1 MKENTKSPVICDL
14 FAGCGGLTL
23 GFMQAGFRVGWANE
37 IDPSAAAT
45 YAASHP
51 ATKVHIESVEKFYQN
66 AAEGIESYPNEGQV
80 DLLVGGPP
88 CQGFSGYNP
97 RRRKD
102 DPRNN
107 LVEVYLDIVSLLQ
120 PRGVLIENV
129 PGMLAFEGGKTPRAI
144 LKALEDCG
152 YVTKLGILQAGY
164 YGLPQNRW
172 RVFVLAVKKGERLP
186 EFPKP
191 QYRFQRSTIFGATEF
206 RENVVKPDMEGTFFD
221 DLRPMVTV
229 GDAIRDL
236 PTLENGGDPKSVLN
250 YSAPAL
256 SAYAKSM
263 RGLQKKV
270 ANNGCKK
277 LDEISLERCQAL
289 AKNSKVGWLDLPQEL
304 KPANLLRHGDD
315 RYANRFGRLWWD
327 GTFNT
332 ILTRAHPY
340 WGRIFHPEAY
350 RVISVRESARAQGFP
365 DDVVFSGGMSSQYMQ
380 VGNAV
385 PPPLAK
391 AIAEEF
397 IKVL

>member
-1 MKENTKSPVICDL
+1 MKEIKKLPVICDL

-23 GFMQAGFRVGWANE
+23 GFMQAGFKVGWANE
-37 IDPSAAAT
+37 IDLSAAAT

-51 ATKVHIESVEKFYQN
+51 DTKLHIESVEVFYEN
-66 AAEGIESYPNEGQV
+66 TAEGIEGYPKQGEV

-120 PRGVLIENV
+120 PQGVLIENV

-144 LKALEDCG
+144 LKALEDFG
-152 YVTKLGILQAGY
+152 YETKLGILQAGY

-172 RVFVLAVKKGERLP
+172 RVFVMAVKKGKLLP
-186 EFPKP
+186 ELPRP
-191 QYRFQRSTIFGATEF
+191 LYRFKRSTIFGATEF
-206 RENVVKPDMEGTFFD
+206 RSNVVRPETEGTLFD
-221 DLRPMVTV
+221 ELRPMVTV
-229 GDAIRDL
+229 GDAIQDL
-236 PTLENGGDPKSVLN
+236 PILENGGDPKSLLN
-250 YSAPAL
+250 YSAPVE

-263 RGLQKKV
+263 RGLQRKI
-270 ANNGCKK
+270 ANNGCKN
-277 LDEISLERCQAL
+277 LESMNLQRCQAL
-289 AKNSKVGWLDLPQEL
+289 AKNAQVGWLDLPQNL
-304 KPANLLRHGDD
+304 KPANLLRHGDN
-315 RYANRFGRLWWD
+315 RYDNRFGRLWWS

-332 ILTRAHPY
+332 ILTQAHPY
-340 WGRIFHPEAY
+340 WGRVFHPEAD
-350 RVISVRESARAQGFP
+350 RVITVRESARAQGFP
-365 DDVVFSGGMSSQYMQ
+365 DNVVFYGGLTAQYAQ

>member
-1 MKENTKSPVICDL
+1 MKENKNLPVICDL

-23 GFMQAGFRVGWANE
+23 GFMQAGFKVGWANE
-37 IDPSAAAT
+37 IDSSAAAT

-51 ATKVHIESVEKFYQN
+51 ATKLHVESVEVFYKN
-66 AAEGIESYPNEGQV
+66 SVEGNEGYPKEGEV

-120 PRGVLIENV
+120 PRGVLVENV

-144 LKALEDCG
+144 LKALEDFG
-152 YVTKLGILQAGY
+152 YTTKLGILQAGY

-172 RVFVLAVKKGERLP
+172 RVFVMAVKRGRLLP
-186 EFPKP
+186 ELPKP
-191 QYRFQRSTIFGATEF
+191 LYRFQRSTIFGATEF
-206 RENVVKPDMEGTFFD
+206 RANVVKPDMEGTLFD
-221 DLRPMVTV
+221 DLLPMVTV

-236 PTLENGGDPKSVLN
+236 PILENGGDAKSVLN
-250 YSAPAL
+250 YSSL
-256 SAYAKSM
+256 TSSAYAKPM
-263 RGLQKKV
+263 RGLQRKI

-277 LDEISLERCQAL
+277 LEIMNLQRCQAL
-289 AKNSKVGWLDLPQEL
+289 AKNAQVGWLDLPQHL
-304 KPANLLRHGDD
+304 KPANLLRHGDK
-315 RYANRFGRLWWD
+315 RYENRFGRLWWS

-332 ILTRAHPY
+332 ILTQAHPY
-340 WGRIFHPEAY
+340 WGRVFHPEAD
-350 RVISVRESARAQGFP
+350 RVISIRESARAQGFP
-365 DDVVFSGGMSSQYMQ
+365 DSVVFSGGLTAQYAQ